1 MYINPTAN
9 LISEITYSFEP
20 FKYLHSINACCPMAT
35 INNINQNHLSELIF
49 VVSKTKRKI
58 HKLMTKSSP
67 FTHLLIFFPRV
78 SEILFNSSTMKYC
91 FIVRSIKAK
100 SITNNEIGNVVDCI
114 FEIEYVMN
122 YPLLVCLITNQ
133 SIVRPPF
140 ELNTIANKNDLP
152 CISCTR
158 LSASFTPP

>member
-1 MYINPTAN
+1 MRWEQLKPGSPYV
-9 LISEITYSFEP
+9 SVRITIVD
-20 FKYLHSINACCPMAT
+20 LVVG

-78 SEILFNSSTMKYC
+78 SEILFNSSTMKYF

-100 SITNNEIGNVVDCI
+100 SITNNEIENVVDCI

-122 YPLLVCLITNQ
+122 YPLLICLIT
-133 SIVRPPF
+133 IILKPF
-140 ELNTIANKNDLP
+140 
-152 CISCTR
+152 
-158 LSASFTPP
+158 